1 MDLLYSLQPL
11 FEFQSTFSYLKNPP
25 EGYLF
30 PALDFWAG
38 FDKIVSNVQY
48 GAYNSKY
55 DGSRHPTKLTYA
67 GEYDFQTDI
76 TALTVLARDGHFTFS
91 GDATQLFVFKRRTA
105 VVSVSTDGSALPQI
119 YALGE

>member
-1 MDLLYSLQPL
+1 LQPL
-11 FEFQSTFSYLKNPP
+11 FEFQTTIPYLKDPP

-30 PALDFWAG
+30 PALDFWAE

-55 DGSRHPTKLTYA
+55 DASHQSTRLTDA

-76 TALTVLARDGHFTFS
+76 TALTALARDGHFTFS
-91 GDATQLFVFKRRTA
+91 GDATQLFIFKRRTP
-105 VVSVSTDGSALPQI
+105 VVSVSMDGTTLPQI
-119 YALGE
+119 YAVGE